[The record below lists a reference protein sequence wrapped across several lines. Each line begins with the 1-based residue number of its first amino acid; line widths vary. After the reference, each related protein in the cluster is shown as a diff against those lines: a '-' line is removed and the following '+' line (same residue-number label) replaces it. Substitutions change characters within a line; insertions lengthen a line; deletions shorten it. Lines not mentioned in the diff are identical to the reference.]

1 MADGGRDF
9 GAVRWVAGQGLNRLE
24 IQVGR
29 VFVSAAS
36 AIILRRVRYYFGRYY
51 FGWLGNNW
59 KSDFQ
64 HLLFNSLRHAG
75 FFYSFRHVSFF
86 YSFTHALKSK
96 TTGTILDVPG
106 ES

>member
-36 AIILRRVRYYFGRYY
+36 AIILRRVRY
-51 FGWLGNNW
+51 
-59 KSDFQ
+59 
-64 HLLFNSLRHAG
+64 
-75 FFYSFRHVSFF
+75 
-86 YSFTHALKSK
+86 
-96 TTGTILDVPG
+96 
-106 ES
+106 